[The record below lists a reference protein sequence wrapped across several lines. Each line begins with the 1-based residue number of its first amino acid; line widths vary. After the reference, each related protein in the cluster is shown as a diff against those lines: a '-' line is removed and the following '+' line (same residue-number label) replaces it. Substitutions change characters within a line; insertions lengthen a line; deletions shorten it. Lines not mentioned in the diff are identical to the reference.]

1 MGSFLFNNIAYTIK
15 AENQLANI
23 LSQFDT
29 SYIDSII
36 DDVVVRTMNGEFDIT
51 PKVNLVNALEN
62 NFKNTLQDFPEDR
75 KNVLLVREDCYLN
88 ILNKLGQ
95 SFNFEFRRCEEMDLY
110 SITHLVYDFYISNN
124 HAYFIHF
131 ISNFIMREQNMLYK
145 VLELDKNKKNKDT
158 TTINNKKLFKSQQ
171 LAVIASNIGYVLR
184 YLSELDFDME
194 QILNESYNYN
204 YNFVAA
210 FLTHI
215 LPKNDP
221 YKQFYGMNVNY
232 NSEPLVANTLA
243 LELFRQAD
251 ANHMTQQLNIL

>member
-1 MGSFLFNNIAYTIK
+1 MGSFLLNNMAYNIK
-15 AENQLANI
+15 AENQLASI
-23 LSQFDT
+23 LSQFDI

-36 DDVVVRTMNGEFDIT
+36 DDAVLRTMNGEFDVT

-75 KNVLLVREDCYLN
+75 QNVLLVREDCYLN

-110 SITHLVYDFYISNN
+110 SIAHLAYDFYISNN

-131 ISNFIMREQNMLYK
+131 MSNFIMREQNMIYK
-145 VLELDKNKKNKDT
+145 ALDLDKSKKNKDT

-171 LAVIASNIGYVLR
+171 LAVIAANVGQVLR
-184 YLSELDFDME
+184 YLSELDFEME
-194 QILNESYNYN
+194 QILNECYNYN
-204 YNFVAA
+204 YNLVAA
-210 FLTHI
+210 FTNHI
-215 LPKNDP
+215 LLKFDP
-221 YKQFYGMNVNY
+221 FKQFYKMNVNY

-243 LELFRQAD
+243 LELYRQAD